1 MQTINQIRETFR
13 SRNVAVLTGTQTLW
27 MFTAFLWWPYRSL
40 FILELGAT
48 KELLGMLLMIE
59 TLGQVFFQLPGG
71 VLADRFGRKRVIV
84 LGSAFRVGSCLVYLL
99 SAHWIHTAPALLLAS
114 AGMLGLPAMTAL
126 IAESLPEEGRSA
138 GFAAYRTV
146 TWMPMI
152 VTSLLGGV
160 FMDYFGVLS
169 GVRLCIT
176 AALAVSVASTVLR
189 WRMLEETFD
198 PDEHQEPSAA
208 PFDLGSLRD
217 SLGAVSR
224 EIWVMTFV
232 AALSGFAMRIVWSFM
247 VVYAVEEVGLTN
259 TQWGLIGTAI
269 SIVSTILT
277 YPGGMLADR
286 VGRKPCIIVSRT
298 LSPLSTIG
306 FTFSSN
312 FWQMGVTRAL
322 GGVAQGFGGLVWGP
336 MGGPVWQALVADLT
350 TQQNRGM
357 MMGLMGSIA
366 GVVSTPAS
374 WVGGYMYDNISPKL
388 PFQASFLIDV
398 IATIIFIL
406 LLKEPERA
414 QPKVGPVMER

>member
-1 MQTINQIRETFR
+1 
-13 SRNVAVLTGTQTLW
+13 
-27 MFTAFLWWPYRSL
+27 
-40 FILELGAT
+40 
-48 KELLGMLLMIE
+48 
-59 TLGQVFFQLPGG
+59 
-71 VLADRFGRKRVIV
+71 
-84 LGSAFRVGSCLVYLL
+84 
-99 SAHWIHTAPALLLAS
+99 
-114 AGMLGLPAMTAL
+114 
-126 IAESLPEEGRSA
+126 
-138 GFAAYRTV
+138 
-146 TWMPMI
+146 
-152 VTSLLGGV
+152 
-160 FMDYFGVLS
+160 
-169 GVRLCIT
+169 
-176 AALAVSVASTVLR
+176 
-189 WRMLEETFD
+189 MLEETFN